1 MPAKTEGIN
10 LQRVAKK
17 LGLMNFNQVQT
28 VLYESLI
35 IFSMLTFVQ
44 RDDRVDDLSHRE
56 RRLLLLRVLPAPD
69 EPPIQEEDQ
78 HRHHLDQ
85 EADADVSEEETY
97 IG

>member
-1 MPAKTEGIN
+1 MFLREKLKEGRDDKAKKDSLKVHTSWREGKEILKKVVPAKTEGIN

-44 RDDRVDDLSHRE
+44 RD
-56 RRLLLLRVLPAPD
+56 
-69 EPPIQEEDQ
+69 
-78 HRHHLDQ
+78 
-85 EADADVSEEETY
+85 Y
-97 IG
+97 